1 MAVEGGEQVLNA
13 LEVADYDAVIVDL
26 HMPDVSGLDLLQ
38 QLRLMEAG
46 GRRRT
51 PVIVLSAD
59 VTPESIQAC
68 ERAGARAFLAKP
80 ASSARLLDTL
90 ADVAA
95 SNRVDAAPAVTPMAR
110 GEAATGDQVFD
121 PTLLDE
127 LAGLG
132 MGDNFEREFI
142 AQCLSDAGACLLAL
156 AEAGEESHWV
166 RVREQAHAIKGVASN
181 LGLLQLAG
189 SASQVMRLSDPV
201 MSREWRQRLET
212 LHRQLAHGR
221 SALEARA
228 RQRDSRDGNPP

>member
-1 MAVEGGEQVLNA
+1 
-13 LEVADYDAVIVDL
+13 
-26 HMPDVSGLDLLQ
+26 MPDVSGLDLLQ

-80 ASSARLLDTL
+80 ASTPRLLDTL

-95 SNRVDAAPAVTPMAR
+95 SSRVDAAPPTSPVVRADVPA
-110 GEAATGDQVFD
+110 GDSVFD

-127 LAGLG
+127 LAALG

-142 AQCLSDAGACLLAL
+142 AQCLNDAGACLLAL

-166 RVREQAHAIKGVASN
+166 RCREQAHAIKGVSSN
-181 LGLLQLAG
+181 LGLLQRAS
-189 SASQVMRLSDPV
+189 SASQIMRLSDPV

-212 LHRQLAHGR
+212 LHRELVQGR

-228 RQRDSRDGNPP
+228 RQRESRDGNPP